1 MNEKDNLSQLLFID
15 IETVAQCE
23 NYLQLERPSQLFWQ
37 KKAAN
42 FKNEPELNIRD
53 AYEQRA
59 GIYAEFGKV
68 VSIGLGYF
76 KFDGEESLTFRVKAF
91 TDDSESLILREFIE
105 LLERKFDQEKLILCA
120 HNGKEF
126 DFPYLCRRMIVNR
139 IAVPRVLSLMGKK
152 PWEVNHRDTMEMW
165 KFGDRKQY
173 TSLDLLANIL
183 GIESSKD
190 DITGSDVNT
199 IYYRDK
205 NLNRIAA
212 YCKKDVVVTAQVY
225 LALRNMP
232 LLSNEHIIMV

>member
-1 MNEKDNLSQLLFID
+1 MYEKDNLSQLLFID

-23 NYLQLERPSQLFWQ
+23 DYLQLDHSSQLFWQ

-42 FKNEPELNIRD
+42 FKNESGLNVREI
-53 AYEQRA
+53 YEQRA
-59 GIYAEFGKV
+59 GIYAEFGKI

-76 KFDGEESLTFRVKAF
+76 KFDGEENLTFRVKAI
-91 TDDSESLILREFIE
+91 TNDDELLILREFTD
-105 LLERKFDQEKLILCA
+105 LLRRKFDQEKLIFCA

-126 DFPYLCRRMIVNR
+126 DFPYLCRRMTVNR
-139 IAVPRVLSLMGKK
+139 ITIPEALSLRGKK
-152 PWEVNHRDTMEMW
+152 PWEVKHLDTMDMW

-183 GIESSKD
+183 GVESSKD

-199 IYYRDK
+199 VYYRDK

-225 LALRNMP
+225 LALQHMP
-232 LLSNEHIIMV
+232 LLSNDDIVMV